1 MVNEALARSV
11 VSLVQSLHRATHLLT
26 AIDPSNVAQWE
37 GVEEADWD
45 QLEPRRG
52 HPDLQTCAKSSPWI
66 NSKSCRQKE
75 LIQIKLPYS
84 SGRKWDSP
92 RLKLRW

>member
-45 QLEPRRG
+45 QLDDQLLGGVLR
-52 HPDLQTCAKSSPWI
+52 DLKS
-66 NSKSCRQKE
+66 NFVVFLGR
-75 LIQIKLPYS
+75 LIIVF
-84 SGRKWDSP
+84 
-92 RLKLRW
+92 